1 MDTQILSFSSQR
13 FLSNAGRQIASCS
26 SHFRFLRFL
35 GNVDPQILS
44 YSSHIRFLC
53 NADRQIASCS
63 SETCGTSSPKTHQ
76 ARQLSLEFENDWRV
90 EEMDENG
97 WKIEKYWK
105 CASCPSMALLVML
118 LLFLACWA
126 PIHILNIIEDF
137 GVPVCCS
144 CCSKGVL
151 VHLRLLTFI
160 TITMIRCTV
169 GLTTTSPF
177 SWLISSQWPPRAR
190 IQFSMAGS
198 MGRFPKRNFRTF
210 FETEVLWKGFCQ

>member
-1 MDTQILSFSSQR
+1 
-13 FLSNAGRQIASCS
+13 
-26 SHFRFLRFL
+26 
-35 GNVDPQILS
+35 
-44 YSSHIRFLC
+44 
-53 NADRQIASCS
+53 
-63 SETCGTSSPKTHQ
+63 
-76 ARQLSLEFENDWRV
+76 
-90 EEMDENG
+90 MDE

-105 CASCPSMALLVML
+105 CVSCLSMALLVML

-151 VHLRLLTFI
+151 VHLRLLTFN
-160 TITMIRCTV
+160 TIIMIRCTV
-169 GLTTTSPF
+169 GLTTTSHSF
-177 SWLISSQWPPRAR
+177 WLTSSQWPPRAR

-210 FETEVLWKGFCQ
+210 LKLKFCEKDFANSWKWVFLGTDYSSQLVKFTFPEVQYRKRTESGLVQTLVRSNTKRKWWEIVVWLAPPIHYSALNIHWVFVNRDTTMPFPILRQ